1 MKRVMSSIT
10 LAMALM
16 IIGIINISA
25 QEDSSSVY
33 VLVHGAFQDEA
44 GWDSIVTTLEDAGEI
59 VITVQSPGRGDDPT
73 PAHEQSLIGYRD
85 NVIDVISAQSQPVIL
100 VGHSFGGIVISE
112 VAEAIPEQ
120 IETLVYLAAYLPQSG
135 DSLLSLSEYEHNSVL
150 GEPGNLIV
158 SDDSTVASINTD
170 IFASAF
176 CPDCDEEQAEFVSE
190 SQVDEPLIPLAT
202 PVNLTDDNFG
212 SVEKV
217 YILTAEDIVV
227 SPQLQVFMLS
237 RTPVDHVFALNTGH
251 AAYIT
256 DPVGIAAILMQFS
269 E

>member
-1 MKRVMSSIT
+1 MHSKTRT
-10 LAMALM
+10 
-16 IIGIINISA
+16 
-25 QEDSSSVY
+25 
-33 VLVHGAFQDEA
+33 
-44 GWDSIVTTLEDAGEI
+44 GWDDVVVALEVAGE
-59 VITVQSPGRGDDPT
+59 VALTVQSPGRGDDPA
-73 PAHEQSLIGYRD
+73 PAHEQSLMAYRD
-85 NVIDVISAQSQPVIL
+85 AVIEVISAQAEPVIL

-120 IETLVYLAAYLPQSG
+120 IEALVYVAAYLPQSG

-158 SDDSTVASINTD
+158 SDDSTVASINPNV
-170 IFASAF
+170 FASAF
-176 CPDCDEEQAEFVSE
+176 CPDCDGTQAEYVSA

-212 SVEKV
+212 SVEKA

-227 SPQLQVFMLS
+227 SPQLQAFMLS

-256 DPVGIAAILMQFS
+256 DVMGLADILLQVG